1 MDENVG
7 KDSDA
12 ERQNRPKLD
21 AGEGVADDF
30 GHAAG
35 CQAITSSSADTA
47 QAEPG
52 EAAPVPARD
61 TILPRSLR
69 LAMMAIPLA
78 AAAAFGSFVGSLSA
92 TGLAQFWPRVAPSSQ
107 SVAAS
112 DAQAPN
118 AELAAVSALKTSV
131 EGEARNAN
139 NQFAK
144 LADRLDRIERAQAE
158 PIAKL
163 ARVAEAVDRLE
174 KERKG
179 VIPAALAA
187 AGPETTGT
195 VPNAPSALAEA
206 KILPNWILH
215 GVRGNRALVENRHG
229 DIFEITADSTLPG
242 LGRVEGIK
250 WQDGQ
255 WVVVTARGLI
265 TSAP

>member
-7 KDSDA
+7 KNSDA

-61 TILPRSLR
+61 TIPPRSLR

-92 TGLAQFWPRVAPSSQ
+92 TGLAQFWPRVAPSSP